1 MFSRSKM
8 HDTKK
13 LLEGDGMGIR
23 IKFEHNFTGFIGA
36 YTLITTNSLP
46 YPFVRPESSSAGF
59 REDEWKFDKGALEVR
74 TTIIKMEKSY
84 AEEDDFPFTQDEF
97 ANMMLSMYVY
107 EEDYVEYKA
116 PYDVDELT
124 PQKTTQD
131 PRDLN
136 EAKS

>member
-1 MFSRSKM
+1 M

-59 REDEWKFDKGALEVR
+59 REDEWKFDKGALEAR
-74 TTIIKMEKSY
+74 TVIVSMEKSFK
-84 AEEDDFPFTQDEF
+84 EEDEFPYTENEW
-97 ANMMLSMYVY
+97 AHMMLSMYAY
-107 EEDYVEYKA
+107 KEDYPEYKPA
-116 PYDVDELT
+116 YDIFEFS
-124 PQKTTQD
+124 PQKTT
-131 PRDLN
+131 
-136 EAKS
+136 